1 MTHSRGRVGR
11 RSPCLVAVVGVVVLS
26 LGVTSCGGG
35 GKKQVTAGLITKQE
49 TNPFFVTM
57 RQVAEKTA
65 SDENVKL
72 LTAAGTSDVD
82 NQSQVA
88 ALDDM
93 TKRGAKGILIT
104 PADSTAIV
112 PAIEKARQAGVTAV
126 SYTHLTLPT
135 KRIV

>member
-11 RSPCLVAVVGVVVLS
+11 RSPCMVAVVGVVVLS

-88 ALDDM
+88 ALEDLS
-93 TKRGAKGILIT
+93 LIHISEPT
-104 PADSTAIV
+104 RLLSISY
-112 PAIEKARQAGVTAV
+112 AV
-126 SYTHLTLPT
+126 FCL
-135 KRIV
+135 KKKKKIK

>member
-88 ALDDM
+88 ALEDM

-104 PADSTAIV
+104 PSRRPI
-112 PAIEKARQAGVTAV
+112 PAPSFRRSRKPARRA
-126 SYTHLTLPT
+126 
-135 KRIV
+135 